1 MKNFIKFQS
10 GLLIGT
16 LIGAVISS
24 VVCVLSF
31 GALGMELENIEVV
44 QKCLFSELDERINS
58 NS

>member
-24 VVCVLSF
+24 VVCILSF

-44 QKCLFSELDERINS
+44 QKCLFSELDKRINS

>member
-1 MKNFIKFQS
+1 MKNFLKFQS

-31 GALGMELENIEVV
+31 GALGMELENLPVI
-44 QKCLFSELDERINS
+44 QKCLHSELDERISS